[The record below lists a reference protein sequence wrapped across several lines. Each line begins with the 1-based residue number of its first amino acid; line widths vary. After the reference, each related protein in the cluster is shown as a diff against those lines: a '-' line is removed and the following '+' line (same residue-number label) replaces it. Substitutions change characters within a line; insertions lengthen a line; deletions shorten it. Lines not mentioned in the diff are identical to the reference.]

1 MKDKLHIAHYT
12 NTYYPVMSGVVRSIS
27 TFRAAQEELG
37 HFTAVF
43 CQEAKK
49 YVDEESFVFRYPSI
63 NIPLRN
69 YPVNIPTSSHVDWLM
84 PSLPLDI
91 IHTHH
96 PAPMGEAASNQAEK
110 MGIPLVFTHHTRY
123 QEYVKTWGDSTGL
136 AVDVVERL
144 IGDFMK
150 KCHHVVVPSPSIK
163 QMLADTYG
171 VTEAVT
177 VVPTGI
183 DLTPYA
189 EVTGESVR
197 AAQKWGED
205 DIVLVS
211 IGRLAQEK
219 NFETLIDAVAINMKK
234 HPNLHFMLIGDGPS
248 RSDLEKQCKKL
259 GIADRVYFT
268 GRISFEEVPNHMKAA
283 DLFAFASIT
292 ETQGLVTLEAMA
304 ADLPV
309 VAVDAT
315 GTSDIVIDEVNGLL
329 TANDSDALAVGIGR
343 LLSDTALEQKLRDG
357 AKGTAQEYETSH
369 VTARMIDVYRQAI
382 AAKKAG
388 KYIQVDE
395 RKPIYKVMWNKL
407 FD

>member
-49 YVDEESFVFRYPSI
+49 YVDEEPFVFRYPAI

-69 YPVNIPTSSHVDWLM
+69 YPVNIPSSPHVDWLM
-84 PSLPLDI
+84 RSLPLDL

-96 PAPMGEAASNQAEK
+96 PAPMGEAASSQAEK
-110 MGIPLVFTHHTRY
+110 MNIPLVFTHHTRY
-123 QEYVKTWGDSTGL
+123 QEYVKTWGDTTGL

-150 KCHHVVVPSPSIK
+150 KCHHIVVPSPSIK
-163 QMLADTYG
+163 QMLAETYG

-197 AAQKWGED
+197 VAQKWDEND
-205 DIVLVS
+205 VVIVS

-219 NFETLIDAVAINMKK
+219 NFKTLIDAVAINMKK
-234 HPNLHFMLIGDGPS
+234 HANLHFMLIGDGPDRPS
-248 RSDLEKQCKKL
+248 LEKHCKKL

-268 GRISFEEVPNHMKAA
+268 GRISFEEVPNYMKAA

-315 GTSDIVIDEVNGLL
+315 GTSDIVIDGVNGLL
-329 TANDSDALAVGIGR
+329 TANDSGSLAMGIGR
-343 LLSDTALEQKLRDG
+343 LLNDKALAQQLRDG
-357 AKGTAQEYETSH
+357 AKDTAQEYETSH
-369 VTARMIDVYRQAI
+369 VAARMIDVYRQAI

-407 FD
+407 FE

>member
-1 MKDKLHIAHYT
+1 MKDKLHIAHFT

-43 CQEAKK
+43 CQDAKK
-49 YVDEESFVFRYPSI
+49 YVDEESFVFRYPAI

-69 YPVNIPTSSHVDWLM
+69 YPINVPSSPYVDWLM

-123 QEYVKTWGDSTGL
+123 QEYVKTWGDSTGI

-189 EVTGESVR
+189 EVTGASVR
-197 AAQKWGED
+197 AAQEWGED

-211 IGRLAQEK
+211 IGRLAPEK
-219 NFETLIDAVAINMKK
+219 NFKTLIDAVAINMKK
-234 HPNLHFMLIGDGPS
+234 HPNLHFMLIGDGPD
-248 RSDLEKQCKKL
+248 RSSLEKHCKKM

-268 GRISFEEVPNHMKAA
+268 GRIPFEDVPNHMKAA

-315 GTSDIVIDEVNGLL
+315 GTSDIVIDEDNGLL
-329 TANDSDALAVGIGR
+329 TANDSEALAAGIDR
-343 LLSDTALEQKLRDG
+343 LLSDKVLAQKLRNG
-357 AKGTAQEYETSH
+357 AKETAQEYETGY
-369 VTARMIDVYRQAI
+369 VTAQMIDVYRQAI
-382 AAKKAG
+382 EAKKAG

-395 RKPIYKVMWNKL
+395 RKPIYKMMWKKL

>member
-43 CQEAKK
+43 CQEAKNYTDK
-49 YVDEESFVFRYPSI
+49 EPFVFRYPSI

-69 YPVNIPTSSHVDWLM
+69 YPINVPTSPYVDWLM

-110 MGIPLVFTHHTRY
+110 MEIPLVFTHHTRY
-123 QEYVKTWGDSTGL
+123 QEYVKTWGGTTGI

-189 EVTGESVR
+189 EVTGASVR
-197 AAQKWGED
+197 KAQGWTKD

-211 IGRLAQEK
+211 IGRLAAEK
-219 NFETLIDAVAINMKK
+219 NFKTLIDAVAINMKK
-234 HPNLHFMLIGDGPS
+234 HANLHFMLIGDGPD
-248 RSDLEKQCKKL
+248 RSSLEKRCKKL

-268 GRISFEEVPNHMKAA
+268 GRINFDDVPNHMKAA
-283 DLFAFASIT
+283 DIFAFASIT

-309 VAVDAT
+309 VAVEAT
-315 GTSDIVIDEVNGLL
+315 GTSDIVIDGVNGLL
-329 TANDSDALAVGIGR
+329 TANDSEALAAGIEHM
-343 LLSDTALEQKLRDG
+343 LSDSALAQTLRDG
-357 AKGTAQEYETSH
+357 AKETAQEYETGR
-369 VTARMIDVYRQAI
+369 VAARMIDVYRQAI
-382 AAKKAG
+382 EAKKAG
-388 KYIQVDE
+388 RYIQVDE
-395 RKPIYKVMWNKL
+395 RKPIYKAVWDKL